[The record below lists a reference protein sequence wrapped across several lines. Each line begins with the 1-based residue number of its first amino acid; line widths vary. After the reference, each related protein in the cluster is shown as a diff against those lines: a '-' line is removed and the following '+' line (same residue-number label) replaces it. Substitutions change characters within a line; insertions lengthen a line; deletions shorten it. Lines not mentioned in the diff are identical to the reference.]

1 MVSGNAS
8 IDAASFNNSGTINV
22 TNIFDITAAVDFDNS
37 GTINVTNIFDITAA
51 ADFTNAGTISANSF
65 NAIVDSFINQSGAR
79 ITAGECNFVATSST
93 DNGTI
98 TCLNSEGDAEVV
110 DIATPFNGLSRNDYT
125 DFNIPINGVVFN
137 NSDSDATSQL
147 LGDISKNPNIN
158 SGNAASIILA
168 QVSGTNSLLFGALEV
183 VGAEAVVIIANP
195 NGISCNGCSFINA
208 SRVDLVTGSDYNRT
222 NDSFDNIAN
231 TNITIIE
238 NGLDAS
244 SVGILNIRAGSF
256 TNTGVLNANIFNLFV
271 DDFDYNDKGTLTT
284 TAFNLEVDDVFSYE
298 DESIGFVWEE
308 NDTLT
313 VLGTANITTNNFINH
328 GAIDIAGSGSF
339 EIITDYTAINQGS
352 IVSENGSLNITTYDF
367 FRNLTGGDIAVASLN
382 IIAGGKVTNT
392 ATIDVG
398 TLSITASDD
407 SSRTNDTTG
416 FYVSNRGNITAT
428 TLNITAV
435 DNFYN
440 RGNITATNFTTSA
453 KSVFFLNKEIDSYDG
468 TYDGGNIFLN
478 GDSSFIADG
487 GDGVDGGIIV
497 NHGNIDLGV
506 FNLDISADSFT
517 NHEGANVTADTV
529 NLNVSSYINDG
540 TIDAVVISDTTID
553 Q

>member
-1 MVSGNAS
+1 M
-8 IDAASFNNSGTINV
+8 
-22 TNIFDITAAVDFDNS
+22 
-37 GTINVTNIFDITAA
+37 
-51 ADFTNAGTISANSF
+51 
-65 NAIVDSFINQSGAR
+65 
-79 ITAGECNFVATSST
+79 
-93 DNGTI
+93 
-98 TCLNSEGDAEVV
+98 
-110 DIATPFNGLSRNDYT
+110 
-125 DFNIPINGVVFN
+125 
-137 NSDSDATSQL
+137 
-147 LGDISKNPNIN
+147 
-158 SGNAASIILA
+158 
-168 QVSGTNSLLFGALEV
+168 
-183 VGAEAVVIIANP
+183 
-195 NGISCNGCSFINA
+195 
-208 SRVDLVTGSDYNRT
+208 
-222 NDSFDNIAN
+222 
-231 TNITIIE
+231 
-238 NGLDAS
+238 
-244 SVGILNIRAGSF
+244 
-256 TNTGVLNANIFNLFV
+256 
-271 DDFDYNDKGTLTT
+271 
-284 TAFNLEVDDVFSYE
+284 
-298 DESIGFVWEE
+298 
-308 NDTLT
+308 
-313 VLGTANITTNNFINH
+313 
-328 GAIDIAGSGSF
+328 
-339 EIITDYTAINQGS
+339 
-352 IVSENGSLNITTYDF
+352 
-367 FRNLTGGDIAVASLN
+367 N